1 MNKVVGLKEQKPKH
15 KVAYRESLGE
25 KAGAIRS
32 LVGTLIL

>member
-25 KAGAIRS
+25 KAEERLI
-32 LVGTLIL
+32 VGS